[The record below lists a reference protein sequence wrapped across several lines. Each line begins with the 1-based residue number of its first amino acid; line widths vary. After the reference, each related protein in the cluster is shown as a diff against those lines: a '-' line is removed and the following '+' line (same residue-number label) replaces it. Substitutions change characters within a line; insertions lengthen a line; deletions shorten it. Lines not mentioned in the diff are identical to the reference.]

1 MPPVS
6 PFLRTYPWEFAFGV
20 FVGSGDAAPTTTAT
34 ATAFYVSCSAL
45 VGEIGI
51 AAVAVIS
58 AIVAA
63 TSVLGIVELLLDKT
77 IQAHSR
83 ALVFALDIIIIP
95 NRTCL

>member
-20 FVGSGDAAPTTTAT
+20 FVGSGDAAPTTT